1 MGRWDNPEIGG
12 FGGRTGTEQ
21 VQIRRLGR
29 NADLKGQRVWRVRW
43 TAKRRSKRR
52 NGGGEWTPCWV
63 VDGGWSGDGLG
74 PVFLPRSASCALP
87 TLGELFDWLQ
97 RAAVRCG
104 HKSDWRSCVVA
115 ARWGKPLVDRRP
127 EGVMEKPQHFRD
139 RMAVLWLT
147 MRPPGP
153 SPTASKKNKIKGLAA
168 TTASLRQALS
178 HRDTGAPQRK

>member
-1 MGRWDNPEIGG
+1 MFLSWNPGLRLAWCLVLTFFALLCGCPKLCWQDAGMGRWDNPEIGG

-74 PVFLPRSASCALP
+74 PFFLLAFPLRFCFRAPVLPLCGVVYFFGTPGALNRGSERRGDAACFTCTRASELGVSP
-87 TLGELFDWLQ
+87 TL
-97 RAAVRCG
+97 
-104 HKSDWRSCVVA
+104 
-115 ARWGKPLVDRRP
+115 
-127 EGVMEKPQHFRD
+127 
-139 RMAVLWLT
+139 
-147 MRPPGP
+147 
-153 SPTASKKNKIKGLAA
+153 
-168 TTASLRQALS
+168 
-178 HRDTGAPQRK
+178 